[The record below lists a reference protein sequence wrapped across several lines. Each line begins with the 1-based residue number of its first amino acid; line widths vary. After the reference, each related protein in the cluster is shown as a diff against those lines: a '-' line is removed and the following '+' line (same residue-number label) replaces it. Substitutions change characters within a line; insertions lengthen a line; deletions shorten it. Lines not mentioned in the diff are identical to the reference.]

1 MAIGAYVLSVYGE
14 SVCQNGRLSSSCT
27 PATTEAANESS
38 SYGRPVS
45 GQIVVVPPVRPMKP
59 TPILP
64 VFPEKADPSLV
75 VTPRLTRVRL
85 KQIVEGLVAVT
96 SQAPVRARISC
107 PTKKQSF
114 NIPFRPDAKP
124 SNYKIT
130 PGVPA
135 HRPGK

>member
-38 SYGRPVS
+38 SYGRPRQRTNRGRLPGS
-45 GQIVVVPPVRPMKP
+45 SNEAHSDPPCLSRKGG
-59 TPILP
+59 PIP
-64 VFPEKADPSLV
+64 GCDSKADP
-75 VTPRLTRVRL
+75 VRL

-124 SNYKIT
+124 SN
-130 PGVPA
+130 
-135 HRPGK
+135 